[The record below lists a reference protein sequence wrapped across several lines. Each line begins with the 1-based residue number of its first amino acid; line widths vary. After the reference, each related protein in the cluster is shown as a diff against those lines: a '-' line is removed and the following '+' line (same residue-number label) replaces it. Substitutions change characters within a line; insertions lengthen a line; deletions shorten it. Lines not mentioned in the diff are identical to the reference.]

1 MHYKA
6 SSETGDRP
14 PPGKV
19 IRCVKTV
26 WILALAAG
34 LLAGCGGGGHG
45 AKVVTVPA
53 YGEHP
58 AATVSGSYSATE
70 CAKDARIFARD
81 ALTLVDHTSANA
93 AYPADLYYT
102 IIRSDFADFEA
113 RSCGSKVLGAAL
125 RAGLTAGQRSV
136 LVANLPKTMAQVV
149 LDGLRKSG

>member
-14 PPGKV
+14 PPVKV
-19 IRCVKTV
+19 IRRVKSV
-26 WILALAAG
+26 WILALVAG
-34 LLAGCGGGGHG
+34 LVAGCGGGHG

-58 AATVSGSYSATE
+58 AATVSGAYSAAE
-70 CAKDARIFARD
+70 CAKDARIFASD
-81 ALTLVDHTSANA
+81 ALTLVDHASSNA

-113 RSCGSKVLGAAL
+113 RSCGSKVLGEAL
-125 RAGLTAGQRSV
+125 RARLTAGQRSA
-136 LVANLPKTMAQVV
+136 LVANLPRAMAQVV
-149 LDGLRKSG
+149 LDGLRKSA

>member
-1 MHYKA
+1 MKA
-6 SSETGDRP
+6 
-14 PPGKV
+14 
-19 IRCVKTV
+19 V

-58 AATVSGSYSATE
+58 AATVSGSYSTAE

-81 ALTLVDHTSANA
+81 ALTLVDHASANA

-113 RSCGSKVLGAAL
+113 RNCGPKLLGEAL
-125 RAGLTAGQRSV
+125 RARLTAAQRSS
-136 LVANLPKTMAQVV
+136 LIANLPQAMAQVV
-149 LDGLRKSG
+149 RDGLRRSA

>member
-1 MHYKA
+1 MIRRVKA
-6 SSETGDRP
+6 
-14 PPGKV
+14 
-19 IRCVKTV
+19 V
-26 WILALAAG
+26 WTLALAAG

-58 AATVSGSYSATE
+58 AATVSGSYSAAE

-81 ALTLVDHTSANA
+81 ALTLVDHASSNA

-113 RSCGSKVLGAAL
+113 RSCGSKLLGEAL
-125 RAGLTAGQRSV
+125 RARLTAAQRSS
-136 LVANLPKTMAQVV
+136 LIANLPQAMAQVV
-149 LDGLRKSG
+149 RDGLRRSA